1 MTLLNVQLR
10 RLLLLC
16 DHRNKTDLRRDKD
29 TFSRQMSCK
38 FYCHQWKVWHILQH
52 CLWHNTVCRFLLKIC
67 TLVDTKFFSSN
78 LIWIYLKKDCNC
90 DDWQTIQKY
99 KIIYMYLKL
108 SFFLCVKILSSF
120 WHVVYD
126 YQFLLQI
133 TSCVFDYQY
142 VFQIIRFVLLPDVIG
157 FRFR

>member
-1 MTLLNVQLR
+1 VSLLYPMTLLNVQLR

-90 DDWQTIQKY
+90 ISVISSQSCIRPLAKKASDSE
-99 KIIYMYLKL
+99 
-108 SFFLCVKILSSF
+108 SF
-120 WHVVYD
+120 
-126 YQFLLQI
+126 FLLQI
-133 TSCVFDYQY
+133 TKNEHFLK
-142 VFQIIRFVLLPDVIG
+142 IPKG
-157 FRFR
+157 

>member
-1 MTLLNVQLR
+1 
-10 RLLLLC
+10 
-16 DHRNKTDLRRDKD
+16 
-29 TFSRQMSCK
+29 
-38 FYCHQWKVWHILQH
+38 
-52 CLWHNTVCRFLLKIC
+52 
-67 TLVDTKFFSSN
+67 
-78 LIWIYLKKDCNC
+78 
-90 DDWQTIQKY
+90 
-99 KIIYMYLKL
+99 MYLKL